1 MEQDGS
7 NPIRIN
13 CVILNFN
20 DGETVARLVHMIHD
34 YDYLEKI
41 VLVDNHSTDDSWE
54 QLQVLKDEKVDLI
67 RTEKNG
73 GYGYGNNTGIRYAI
87 EHNGATHVLV
97 ANPDVVF
104 SESCVIHMARVYGN
118 HPDAGV
124 VAASIQD
131 ETLGKGRGRNG
142 WKLHGFVGELLSME
156 PVCRRIFNCFLNY
169 PRSYFK
175 DKKAV
180 YEDAVHGSM
189 LMISAQAFE
198 ETGGYDEGI
207 FLYQEE
213 AVLGQRM
220 RASGYRTVLL
230 LNRTYQHQH
239 SVSINKTY
247 TQLLKRQKLRNESA
261 YYYMVH
267 YLHINGI
274 QKLIAKGWF
283 RMILLE
289 DWLAAK
295 VTGQ

>member
-54 QLQVLKDEKVDLI
+54 QLQVLKDEKVELI

-124 VAASIQD
+124 VTASIQD
-131 ETLGKGRGRNG
+131 ENLGKGRGRNG

-156 PVCRRIFNCFLNY
+156 PVCRRVFNHFLNY

-180 YEDAVHGSM
+180 YVDAVHGSM

-239 SVSINKTY
+239 SVSISKTY

-261 YYYMVH
+261 YYYMVY
-267 YLHINGI
+267 YLHINSI

-283 RMILLE
+283 WMILLE

>member
-104 SESCVIHMARVYGN
+104 SESCVIPTIQYL
-118 HPDAGV
+118 PD
-124 VAASIQD
+124 
-131 ETLGKGRGRNG
+131 RC
-142 WKLHGFVGELLSME
+142 H
-156 PVCRRIFNCFLNY
+156 
-169 PRSYFK
+169 
-175 DKKAV
+175 
-180 YEDAVHGSM
+180 
-189 LMISAQAFE
+189 
-198 ETGGYDEGI
+198 
-207 FLYQEE
+207 
-213 AVLGQRM
+213 
-220 RASGYRTVLL
+220 
-230 LNRTYQHQH
+230 
-239 SVSINKTY
+239 
-247 TQLLKRQKLRNESA
+247 
-261 YYYMVH
+261 
-267 YLHINGI
+267 
-274 QKLIAKGWF
+274 
-283 RMILLE
+283 
-289 DWLAAK
+289 
-295 VTGQ
+295 

>member
-1 MEQDGS
+1 M
-7 NPIRIN
+7 RIN

-20 DGETVARLVHMIHD
+20 DWETVTRLVHMIHD

-54 QLQVLKDEKVDLI
+54 ELQVLKDEKVDLI
-67 RTEKNG
+67 RTQKNG

-87 EHNGATHVLV
+87 ENNGATHVLV

-104 SESCVIHMARVYGN
+104 SESCVIHIAKIYAN

-124 VAASIQD
+124 VTASIQD
-131 ETLGKGRGRNG
+131 ETLGSGRGRNG
-142 WKLHGFVGELLSME
+142 LKLHGFTGELLSME
-156 PVCRRIFNCFLNY
+156 PVCRRLFRRFLNY
-169 PRSYFK
+169 PASYFK
-175 DKKAV
+175 GKKAV
-180 YEDAVHGSM
+180 YVDAVHGSM
-189 LMISAQAFE
+189 LMIRAQAFL

-220 RASGYRTVLL
+220 RTSGYRTVLL

-239 SVSINKTY
+239 SVSISKTY
-247 TQLLKRQKLRNESA
+247 SQLLKRQKLRNQSA

-267 YLHINGI
+267 YLRINAV
-274 QKLIAKGWF
+274 QKVIAKLWF
-283 RMILLE
+283 QLILLE

-295 VTGQ
+295 LFGGAAAN

>member
-54 QLQVLKDEKVDLI
+54 QLQVLKDEKVELI

-124 VAASIQD
+124 VTASIQD
-131 ETLGKGRGRNG
+131 ENLGKGRGRNG

-156 PVCRRIFNCFLNY
+156 PVCRRVFNHFLNY

-180 YEDAVHGSM
+180 YVDAV
-189 LMISAQAFE
+189 
-198 ETGGYDEGI
+198 
-207 FLYQEE
+207 
-213 AVLGQRM
+213 
-220 RASGYRTVLL
+220 
-230 LNRTYQHQH
+230 
-239 SVSINKTY
+239 
-247 TQLLKRQKLRNESA
+247 
-261 YYYMVH
+261 MVPC
-267 YLHINGI
+267 
-274 QKLIAKGWF
+274 
-283 RMILLE
+283 
-289 DWLAAK
+289 
-295 VTGQ
+295 